1 MYGLPDSAVLGTAKR
16 VKGVAKNSMRK
27 TRKQEI
33 KTPSLGE
40 LGSDLVFIVKWF
52 GNALIG
58 KFGTIELPKHLRDT
72 LKK

>member
-27 TRKQEI
+27 TRGKEI
-33 KTPSLGE
+33 KVVSLGE

-58 KFGTIELPKHLRDT
+58 RFNDLELPKHLRDT
-72 LKK
+72 PEK